1 MASSKQRLT
10 KFERETRRIEL
21 VKMRSRKRPWA
32 EIAAALGYSS
42 AEHASKDFQRACEY
56 RTRELNE
63 TIDALR
69 MAEIEHLE
77 ELRRSAMDVMKRFHP
92 ALFQGE
98 AIRFEGET
106 LIDDGPTLNAI
117 ATLLKVS
124 ERLSKLLG
132 LDAPAKVEADT
143 TVKYTLNGIDM
154 TGTDGL

>member
-1 MASSKQRLT
+1 MGILQVSGV
-10 KFERETRRIEL
+10 REVRARD
-21 VKMRSRKRPWA
+21 RPDGHPG
-32 EIAAALGYSS
+32 ITAADHG
-42 AEHASKDFQRACEY
+42 DFSGLQ
-56 RTRELNE
+56 
-63 TIDALR
+63 
-69 MAEIEHLE
+69 
-77 ELRRSAMDVMKRFHP
+77 VGGQRFHP